1 MNDQDAAKA
10 AHNELTR
17 VLGFFARM
25 DSKATALFAIS
36 GGMIGVVA
44 LNLKIEHFANPWLA
58 TPVVLTVIG
67 VVFAMVELYRSS
79 FPNLE
84 GGERSLIYFRE
95 IAARTEVDYIR
106 DFYVLTD
113 EAYAKELLAQNWR
126 NSKILRMKFDRLKV
140 AFVTIA
146 VTLIPWTA
154 FLVGCS
160 VVSRSLPSVA

>member
-1 MNDQDAAKA
+1 MNDADAAKA

-17 VLGFFARM
+17 VLGFFARV
-25 DSKATALFAIS
+25 DSKATALFAIG
-36 GGMIGVVA
+36 GGMVGVMA
-44 LNLKIEHFANPWLA
+44 LNLRLEHFANPWLA
-58 TPVVLTVIG
+58 FPVILAVGG
-67 VVFAMVELYRSS
+67 VAFAMIELYRCS

-95 IAARTEVDYIR
+95 IGARTEADYIR
-106 DFYVLTD
+106 DFYTLTD
-113 EAYAKELLAQNWR
+113 EAYARELLAQNWR

-146 VTLIPWTA
+146 LTLIPWTA

-160 VVSRSLPSVA
+160 IVSRKLPSMP